1 MVLVGNIVNSA
12 QHHQDALR
20 IAIKMQT
27 IYGQA
32 IAVGNLGAL
41 AFQKD
46 DLATS
51 RTCFEQ
57 VTSHSASTIIT

>member
-1 MVLVGNIVNSA
+1 MLLMIHVGEVVASA

-27 IYGQA
+27 MYGQA

-41 AFQKD
+41 ALQRED
-46 DLATS
+46 VATS

-57 VTSHSASTIIT
+57 VTS